1 MAIPSISS
9 TIVGLGS
16 RCPWRMRH
24 DAASGRD
31 RPSEDLRRGSLSA
44 ALICPLLHDKPY
56 FQSSTI
62 RRTSPAGLN
71 YPPGSGDGV
80 GMSAG
85 CHPGG
90 TPLSRTGWH
99 PPPPSISTTLCPPP
113 PPSVIAALHV
123 TSVRAGERT
132 DAVHWVRTGQRVR
145 ALSKAAGGRGGELW
159 GSGPAGSR
167 ATYLLPEMLSPRLST
182 RRRPAYTF
190 AVLLGP
196 PRQIFPF
203 CPSPAFVP
211 FLQRSLSRSHCVYLQ
226 PFFWIYSLMT

>member
-1 MAIPSISS
+1 MAIPSIPS

-62 RRTSPAGLN
+62 RRTSPAGPN

-90 TPLSRTGWH
+90 MPALPNRLASSSALILDH
-99 PPPPSISTTLCPPP
+99 TLHPP

-123 TSVRAGERT
+123 ASVRAGGRT
-132 DAVHWVRTGQRVR
+132 DAVHWGWTGQRVR
-145 ALSKAAGGRGGELW
+145 ALSKAAGGRGGELG
-159 GSGPAGSR
+159 GSGPAVSR
-167 ATYLLPEMLSPRLST
+167 ATYLPEMLPPRLST
-182 RRRPAYTF
+182 PRRPAYILF
-190 AVLLGP
+190 VLLGP
-196 PRQIFPF
+196 PRQISPF
-203 CPSPAFVP
+203 SPSPALVS
-211 FLQRSLSRSHCVYLQ
+211 FLQRCLSRSHCGC
-226 PFFWIYSLMT
+226 

>member
-62 RRTSPAGLN
+62 RRTSPAGPN

-90 TPLSRTGWH
+90 TPALPNRLAS
-99 PPPPSISTTLCPPP
+99 SISTTLC

-132 DAVHWVRTGQRVR
+132 DAVHWGRTGQRVR

-159 GSGPAGSR
+159 GSGPAASR
-167 ATYLLPEMLSPRLST
+167 ATCLPEMLPPRLSIP
-182 RRRPAYTF
+182 RRPAYIF

-196 PRQIFPF
+196 PRQISHF

-211 FLQRSLSRSHCVYLQ
+211 FLQRSLSRSHCGCQ
-226 PFFWIYSLMT
+226 CIYFHHFPRHILS